1 MHETQGK
8 EVMHAL
14 FEVRR
19 DAVAVIL
26 LNLYTLACALR
37 SGRPVPRYL
46 PSAAAARRRLLDRM
60 DEVER
65 GRRERREREEE
76 RREEEERE
84 VGRERSEEQ
93 QSGER
98 ENGNGKEKGKGRRWA
113 DVYQFAFSE
122 ALTEI
127 VEELQKLQRCT
138 KEIVGESGWEGR
150 DLKAL

>member
-1 MHETQGK
+1 MHETHGK
-8 EVMHAL
+8 EAMHAL

-37 SGRPVPRYL
+37 SGMPVPRYL

-65 GRRERREREEE
+65 ERSKRRV
-76 RREEEERE
+76 REEEERE

-93 QSGER
+93 QSGPGE
-98 ENGNGKEKGKGRRWA
+98 EGNGKGKGKEKEKGRRWA
-113 DVYQFAFSE
+113 DVYQFASSE

-127 VEELQKLQRCT
+127 VEDLQKLQRCT
-138 KEIVGESGWEGR
+138 KEIVGESGWRGGDGE
-150 DLKAL
+150 AL